1 MSERKS
7 FFDVRYLLSIGKET
21 KKAISLSKKQLID
34 HGNSFLFFRLCLNH
48 NCFALLVMI
57 D

>member
-34 HGNSFLFFRLCLNH
+34 HGNSFLFF
-48 NCFALLVMI
+48 
-57 D
+57 